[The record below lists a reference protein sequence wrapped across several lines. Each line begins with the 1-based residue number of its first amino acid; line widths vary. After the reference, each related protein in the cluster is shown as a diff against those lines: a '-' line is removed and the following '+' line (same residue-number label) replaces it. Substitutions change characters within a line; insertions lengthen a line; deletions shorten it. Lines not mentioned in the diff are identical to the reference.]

1 MNKIF
6 TSLAALA
13 MCASLGAQETAPKVS
28 LYGFIRN
35 YYAFDTRE
43 SVAGTEDFF
52 YYLPKDENK
61 KGDVDL
67 NEQSSLRYAA
77 ITSRIG
83 QVFIVVASVPKLTVR
98 STAPVRNQR
107 DN

>member
-1 MNKIF
+1 
-6 TSLAALA
+6 
-13 MCASLGAQETAPKVS
+13 MCVSLGAQETAPKVS

-67 NEQSSLRYAA
+67 NGQSSFRFAA
-77 ITSRIG
+77 LPPESG
-83 QVFIVVASVPKLTVR
+83 SM
-98 STAPVRNQR
+98 SPVMNIMA
-107 DN
+107 

>member
-1 MNKIF
+1 MLKNQLVVIKMNKIF

-83 QVFIVVASVPKLTVR
+83 LNVLSLIHI
-98 STAPVRNQR
+98 
-107 DN
+107 